1 MPVGLATVIG
11 ARPGVAQDLSP
22 RLPSAP
28 PIELDA
34 DVLAPIDGDGA
45 LVAFLRT
52 LRGRTEPIVMS
63 LTGPV
68 SLDLDLRRR
77 GLGVD
82 DAARTATV
90 AVSRAASSLL
100 DTVHRIVPG
109 AGVLLFL
116 QEPALANS
124 MHPTFPLG
132 ADEIADLVSDVVD
145 EVGLTHP
152 GDDVVLGVQVDGRA
166 DWAMLLRTGIGALA
180 APISAQLET
189 AAAEIDRFLRDGGI
203 VAWGAVPV
211 DEPLG
216 LSVDRLWKRLSDLW
230 CELSS
235 RGIDPLLL
243 RERSIITPSAGLGN
257 FGISQ
262 AQRIVA
268 LTEELATRV
277 LRQSLGVRLSIG
289 A

>member
-11 ARPGVAQDLSP
+11 ARPGVARDLSP

-28 PIELDA
+28 PVELAADA
-34 DVLAPIDGDGA
+34 LAPVDGDGA

-52 LRGRTEPIVMS
+52 LRGRTEPIVVS

-68 SLDLDLRRR
+68 TLDLDLRRR
-77 GLGVD
+77 GIEVEES
-82 DAARTATV
+82 ARTATV

-100 DTVHRIVPG
+100 DTVQRIVPG

-116 QEPALANS
+116 QEPVLANS

-132 ADEIADLVSDVVD
+132 PDEISDLVSEVVD
-145 EVGLTHP
+145 EVATTHP

-180 APISAQLET
+180 APISAHLET
-189 AAAEIDRFLRDGGI
+189 AAAEIDRFLRSGGI
-203 VAWGAVPV
+203 VAGGAVPV

-216 LSVDRLWKRLSDLW
+216 LSADRLWKRLSDLW
-230 CELSS
+230 CELSR

-243 RERSIITPSAGLGN
+243 RERSIITPSAALGN
-257 FGISQ
+257 FGLSQ
-262 AQRIVA
+262 AQRIVS
-268 LTEELATRV
+268 LSEDLATRV
-277 LRQSLGVRLSIG
+277 LRQSLGVKLSIG

>member
-11 ARPGVAQDLSP
+11 ARPGVALDIST

-28 PIELDA
+28 PVELDG
-34 DVLAPIDGDGA
+34 DVLAPVDGDGA

-52 LRGRTEPIVMS
+52 LRGRTEPIVLS

-68 SLDLDLRRR
+68 TLDLDLRRR
-77 GLGVD
+77 GLDVE
-82 DAARTATV
+82 DAARVATT

-100 DTVHRIVPG
+100 DTVQRIVPG

-116 QEPALANS
+116 QEPVLANS
-124 MHPTFPLG
+124 MHPTFPLS
-132 ADEIADLVSDVVD
+132 AHEISGIVSDVVD
-145 EVGLTHP
+145 EVAATHP
-152 GDDVVLGVQVDGRA
+152 GDDVVVGVQVDGRA

-180 APISAQLET
+180 APISGHLET
-189 AAAEIDRFLRDGGI
+189 AATEIDSFLRAGGI

-230 CELSS
+230 CELSR

-257 FGISQ
+257 FGPSQ
-262 AQRIVA
+262 AERILS

-277 LRQSLGVRLSIG
+277 GRQSLGVRLSIG